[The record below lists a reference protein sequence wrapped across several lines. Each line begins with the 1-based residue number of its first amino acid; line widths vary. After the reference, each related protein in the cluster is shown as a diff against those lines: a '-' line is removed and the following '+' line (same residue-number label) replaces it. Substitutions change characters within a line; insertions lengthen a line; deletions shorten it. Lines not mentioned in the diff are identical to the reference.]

1 MSFIIRAKGFII
13 VHMNKTTAKKYLSA
27 IEGSKKKYL
36 TCENLSVSMGIY
48 PEVIAEQLSFFEPM
62 LAMDPSFDLKELI
75 PAISKYIEEEDSKRE
90 KKEVIRVSKK
100 ELGGYKSVADFLYKK
115 MTINGLVD
123 RSASLSE
130 ADLKALKKLVQAELE
145 TLKAN
150 KKK

>member
-1 MSFIIRAKGFII
+1 
-13 VHMNKTTAKKYLSA
+13 MNKTTAKKYLSA

>member
-1 MSFIIRAKGFII
+1 
-13 VHMNKTTAKKYLSA
+13 MNKTTAKKYLSA

-36 TCENLSVSMGIY
+36 TCEKLSEHMGIY
-48 PEVIAEQLSFFEPM
+48 PEVIAEQLSYFEPM
-62 LAMDPSFDLKELI
+62 LAMDPSYDLKELI

-90 KKEVIRVSKK
+90 KKEVIRVTKK
-100 ELGGYKSVADFLYKK
+100 DLGGYKSVGDFLYKK

-130 ADLKALKKLVQAELE
+130 ADLKALKKLVQSELDVI
-145 TLKAN
+145 KAN